1 MIPYVKAQAQ
11 GKLPIKGTTL
21 TLSALS
27 IKGNIMFPIKK
38 DEQQKL
44 KIKKDSNVRNN
55 LIAAARRG
63 DEEAIETLTLEDMDM
78 YTTISRMKMFSVWW
92 IPTVCL
98 TVWSVI
104 SIPSWVKS
112 KSAIW

>member
-44 KIKKDSNVRNN
+44 KIKK
-55 LIAAARRG
+55 
-63 DEEAIETLTLEDMDM
+63 TLMCA
-78 YTTISRMKMFSVWW
+78 TT
-92 IPTVCL
+92 
-98 TVWSVI
+98 
-104 SIPSWVKS
+104 
-112 KSAIW
+112 